1 MAEAMKITAQD
12 LIGFSIIDR
21 IIDEPAGGAH
31 ADPKAVIGSVG
42 DAIEL
47 ELQGLAGL
55 SPDALRE
62 QRAARFYAIG
72 RVGMA

>member
-1 MAEAMKITAQD
+1 
-12 LIGFSIIDR
+12 
-21 IIDEPAGGAH
+21 
-31 ADPKAVIGSVG
+31 
-42 DAIEL
+42 L